1 MAAWKIGL
9 ALLQV
14 NFATRGERIIW
25 MLGVVGAINL
35 LLHHFCPPG
44 NLACSNLEVR
54 KSICESF
61 VDL

>member
-44 NLACSNLEVR
+44 NLACSNLEVG
-54 KSICESF
+54 KST
-61 VDL
+61 